1 MAYLD
6 GAFAPYQVL
15 LNRGICA
22 RTPYTSRQDMPL
34 GFKNLYKLQFFNPVE
49 FIHRLN
55 PGEFI
60 HRLSWQE
67 VE

>member
-1 MAYLD
+1 
-6 GAFAPYQVL
+6 
-15 LNRGICA
+15 
-22 RTPYTSRQDMPL
+22 MPL
-34 GFKNLYKLQFFNPVE
+34 GFEKLYKLQFFNPVE

-60 HRLSWQE
+60 HRLNPGEFIHRLSWQE